1 MKKIFGIL
9 CMVIGAVLMT
19 LALSLFIS
27 NQKEDRRAAEAAQ
40 ETLVTLV
47 EQIEEQHEETVSG
60 NLQLPQGNNGH
71 SLQIQM
77 STMEVEGNTYV
88 GFLSLP
94 ALGMELPI
102 MADWNYELLQ
112 LAPCLYSGTT
122 FTNDMVLMAHNFQSH
137 FGRINELQLG
147 DEIIFTDVTGGRLR
161 YEVVAKDVL
170 ASTDVEEM
178 IEGAYDLTLF
188 TCTYGGKHRITVY
201 CNQTDPQA

>member
-188 TCTYGGKHRITVY
+188 TCTYGGAERVTIR
-201 CNQTDPQA
+201 CNYAKK

>member
-27 NQKEDRRAAEAAQ
+27 NQKEDRRAAESAQ
-40 ETLVTLV
+40 KTLVTLV

-188 TCTYGGKHRITVY
+188 TCTYGGAERVTIR
-201 CNQTDPQA
+201 CNYAKK

>member
-170 ASTDVEEM
+170 ASTEVEEM

-188 TCTYGGKHRITVY
+188 TCTYGGAERVTIR
-201 CNQTDPQA
+201 CNYAKK

>member
-1 MKKIFGIL
+1 
-9 CMVIGAVLMT
+9 
-19 LALSLFIS
+19 
-27 NQKEDRRAAEAAQ
+27 
-40 ETLVTLV
+40 
-47 EQIEEQHEETVSG
+47 
-60 NLQLPQGNNGH
+60 
-71 SLQIQM
+71 M

-188 TCTYGGKHRITVY
+188 TCTYGGAERVTIR
-201 CNQTDPQA
+201 CNYAKK

>member
-27 NQKEDRRAAEAAQ
+27 NQKEDRRAAETAQ

-188 TCTYGGKHRITVY
+188 TCTYGGAERVTIR
-201 CNQTDPQA
+201 CNYAKK

>member
-188 TCTYGGKHRITVY
+188 TCTYGGASRVTVY
-201 CNQTDPQA
+201 CDLVK

>member
-1 MKKIFGIL
+1 MKKKFGIL

-188 TCTYGGKHRITVY
+188 TCTYGGAERVTIR
-201 CNQTDPQA
+201 CNYAKK

>member
-147 DEIIFTDVTGGRLR
+147 DELIFTDVTGGRLR

-188 TCTYGGKHRITVY
+188 TCTYGGAERVTIR
-201 CNQTDPQA
+201 CNYAKK